1 MKNYAEEDIDKRENI
16 ISVYRFIFVSCISFQ
31 DKVKK
36 KKKNETA
43 VIYRSDTVF
52 QFLELYKNELLKSTC
67 YNSAIDI

>member
-1 MKNYAEEDIDKRENI
+1 MKNYAEDIDKRENI

-36 KKKNETA
+36 KTNETA